1 MRLAADAAPVRAN
14 DSRPHHDGFL
24 IYHPLDTALLDQL
37 TEYLMT
43 HGEKG

>member
-1 MRLAADAAPVRAN
+1 MTGGQIVV
-14 DSRPHHDGFL
+14 SRPHHDGFL
-24 IYHPLDTALLDQL
+24 IYHLLDTTLLDQL